1 MFKKKFQAYEEAMA
15 QLDNEQF
22 AKAVQLNEYKM
33 QAKAKKP
40 IYGGLT
46 GVLVSGALFALT
58 GIFAGWTVGALW
70 VAGTLMGA
78 TALGSA
84 ITAFIARRKYAKYNK
99 TMATFKKLM
108 AMNDKGIGYDA
119 SQYAALE
126 SKLSKQL
133 GWLYRK
139 RMISARELGYYQN
152 AVNIN
157 PCCTSKSDFKANRRE
172 KEIEKANQM
181 AKVLFEDIQS
191 KINQYEKF
199 SDKFEHNPNGEW
211 KADKVELV
219 IANPQRRIENG
230 REEFLKNS
238 EGDKTYPNEVAIE
251 VKDELSL
258 HIALKAIEKS
268 LAESY
273 KSGDLHLPIKLY
285 GLKDGQSFD
294 VLSNGETIIDDEDK
308 LAKAIEEMQQV
319 NKNFFETARKEQHQE
334 EKGKENGAETL
345 DEEKVKP
352 EQQER
357 AMA

>member
-152 AVNIN
+152 AAKLTAGA
-157 PCCTSKSDFKANRRE
+157 TSKREYTVIHRE

-181 AKVLFEDIQS
+181 ANVLLEDIQS
-191 KINQYEKF
+191 KINIYEKI
-199 SDKFEHNPNGEW
+199 SDKFKRNPNGEW

-219 IANPQRRIENG
+219 IANPQRSIENG
-230 REEFLKNS
+230 REEFLRNTQ
-238 EGDKTYPNEVAIE
+238 EEIVYPNKAVVE
-251 VKDELSL
+251 VKDELSY
-258 HIALKAIEKS
+258 HFALDAIVNS
-268 LAESY
+268 LNERVDSRE
-273 KSGDLHLPIKLY
+273 LEFPIKIY
-285 GLKDGQSFD
+285 GLRNGQSFD
-294 VLSNGETIIDDEDK
+294 ILEQGVNVIENEDMLQEIK
-308 LAKAIEEMQQV
+308 KQTYAY
-319 NKNFFETARKEQHQE
+319 NKNFFETARKEQPQE